1 MGRRLIISLLYIMAA
16 VTQVAAQGVIGSL
29 KIHPIFGNSIT
40 KIIDTG
46 DMVYYLSDNTL
57 FSYDKANDESDSYSR
72 NNRLNDSFIKDIYYN
87 YDRNYLAV
95 VYENSNIDVLTA
107 DGRTVNLPDIY
118 DADIQTERVIN
129 DITFADGRML
139 VATDFGYVVF
149 NDNRFEVE
157 FSRIFNAEVHSV
169 AATDDYIWVNAD
181 YLYYTPI
188 DNPGRSLA
196 EMSATTLHENA
207 KLLPKPNDPTCNN
220 SILFAG
226 GWFYSPRINDDTHSY
241 GISLISQEGA
251 RNIQPY
257 GEGFIA
263 VTGNRRKLLYLNA
276 QGNITTTYTIPDD
289 LTASLFSSVEEE
301 GSLWE
306 LSAQGIR
313 HLQLD
318 TSGGITV
325 LSDYYRPNASTVLL
339 PYNLIFNDV
348 TGTLIAANS
357 AQTTIYNIYNK
368 LPTTISSLSDGW
380 WSDMVPDNLTFS
392 SPASGGIFT
401 SIYHPIF
408 SPFDP
413 ETYYV
418 GSRFEGVYKLQGN
431 KMVMKYDSSNCPFD
445 YATFGNSQAVCV
457 PALQFDAAGNL
468 WILQTSSTA
477 KVLVLPS
484 DKVQPASVNASDWI
498 TVNLP
503 VTPTLTFKAQM
514 YITRRNDIKIFLN
527 GVYDGSIYFFYDN
540 GNPASTSI
548 QSASYAPGQL
558 YDQDG
563 TGYSWHDLT
572 CLAEDADG
580 NVWLG
585 TDNGVVRFNP
595 ANAFASNFSVTRP
608 RIPRNDGTN
617 FADNLLDGITVT
629 SIAVD
634 GGNRKWITTAG
645 NGIYL
650 VNPDGSEVLRHYTSE
665 NSPLPSD
672 ETYSVCCATNSN
684 SVFVGTSAGVVE
696 IYSDASQPSPDF
708 DNAYAYPNPVR
719 PEYNG
724 DIAIVGLMDN
734 SLVKIAD
741 SAGNVVR
748 SLQSIGGTAIWDGCN
763 SAGQRVKTGV
773 YYVLGSQSDGSNKNG
788 GVVTKILFIN

>member
-188 DNPGRSLA
+188 DNPGYTLA
-196 EMSATTLHENA
+196 DMTATPLRENA
-207 KLLPKPNDPTCNN
+207 KLLPKPDDPTTGNA
-220 SILFAG
+220 ILFAG
-226 GWFYSPRINDDTHSY
+226 GWLYSPYIDNNGIY
-241 GISLISQEGA
+241 GVDIDSQEGA
-251 RNIQPY
+251 RYIQPTR
-257 GEGFIA
+257 EGFIA
-263 VTGNRRKLLYLNA
+263 ITGNGSKLLYLNVR
-276 QGNITTTYTIPDD
+276 GFVNSTYTIPEE
-289 LTASLFSSVEEE
+289 LTGSLFSSMEEE
-301 GSLWE
+301 GNLWE
-306 LSAQGIR
+306 LSTKGIR
-313 HLQLD
+313 HISLD
-318 TSGGITV
+318 TSGGTTV
-325 LSDYYRPNASTVLL
+325 LSDYYRPNASSVLQ
-339 PYNLIFNDV
+339 PFNLVFNDI
-348 TGTLIAANS
+348 TGTLLVANS
-357 AQTTIYNIYNK
+357 GQTNVNNVYNK
-368 LPTTISSLSDGW
+368 LPTTISSLSTGW
-380 WSDMVPDNLTFS
+380 WSDILPDNMTFS
-392 SPASGGIFT
+392 SPASDGILT

-413 ETYYV
+413 ETYFM
-418 GSRFEGVYKLQGN
+418 GTRFEGALKIKGN
-431 KMVMKYDSSNCPFD
+431 KVVMKYDADNCPFD
-445 YATFGNSQAVCV
+445 DTTFGDSPAICV

-468 WILQTSSTA
+468 WLIQASGTT
-477 KVLVLPS
+477 KVLVLPN
-484 DKVQPASVNASDWI
+484 DKVQSSNITASDWI

-503 VTPTLTFKAQM
+503 IPSTLSFKLQM
-514 YITRRNDIKIFLN
+514 YITRRNDIKIILN
-527 GVYDGSIYFFYDN
+527 GDFDGSIYFVYDN

-548 QSASYAPGQL
+548 QSASFAPGQL

-563 TGYSWHDLT
+563 TGYSWHYLT

-763 SAGQRVKTGV
+763 SSGQRVKTGV